1 MLTLQAINSSHG
13 AMRSLFIPV
22 LVGLTV
28 LLLSCEATTT
38 SRNIEAEST
47 QSARP
52 KKYFVP
58 PASETGTSGEI
69 YIAVDESLRPII
81 KAQIE
86 NFQQLYRKAT
96 IHPVYFPG
104 EAAIQ
109 ALVNADSFRLAVT
122 TRQLS
127 DEEISPLVNRS
138 VTPSYA
144 HIFTDGIGVI
154 AHRDAPIA
162 TLTREQLK
170 DILTGKI
177 STWQQLGVDSRSNAI
192 QIVFDHPQSSTLRF
206 LKDHLLQGL
215 PLTQQNI
222 YALKNNPEVL
232 DYVKTQAGAIGFVGM
247 SWISDRDD
255 PEVRDFLTG
264 LTVIKIEKPDEDVP
278 CAYTE
283 RFFGPYQSFL
293 DQQCYPLSRKVY
305 TILRESSFGLGT
317 GFVSYLDGP
326 VGQRLVHKSGLAASH
341 SIPRVVKLPPKTKRE
356 NLKNATE

>member
-13 AMRSLFIPV
+13 AMRSLFVPI

-28 LLLSCEATTT
+28 FLLSCEATTT
-38 SRNIEAEST
+38 SRSIEVDST
-47 QSARP
+47 ASTKPA
-52 KKYFVP
+52 KYYVP

-81 KAQIE
+81 EAQIE

-96 IHPVYFPG
+96 IHPVYLPG

-109 ALVNADSFRLAVT
+109 ALVNADSFRLAVS

-127 DEEISPLVNRS
+127 DEEVMPLAARSISPN
-138 VTPSYA
+138 YA
-144 HIFTDGIGVI
+144 HILTDGIGVLVHTKNPVKELSR
-154 AHRDAPIA
+154 AH
-162 TLTREQLK
+162 LME
-170 DILTGKI
+170 ILTGKI
-177 STWQQLGVDSRSNAI
+177 TRWQQLDTQTRLKDI

-206 LKDHLLQGL
+206 LKDNLLQGD

-222 YALKNNPEVL
+222 YALKSNPEVL
-232 DYVKTQAGAIGFVGM
+232 DYVKTHPEALGFVGM

-255 PEVRDFLTG
+255 PEVRDFLSG
-264 LTVIKIEKPDEDVP
+264 LSVLKIEKPDEDVP

-293 DQQCYPLSRKVY
+293 DQQCYPLGRKVY

-341 SIPRVVKLPPKTKRE
+341 SIPRVIKLPPKPKRE
-356 NLKNATE
+356 TLNNATE

>member
-1 MLTLQAINSSHG
+1 
-13 AMRSLFIPV
+13 MRSLFVPI

-28 LLLSCEATTT
+28 FLLSCEATTT
-38 SRNIEAEST
+38 SRNTEADST
-47 QSARP
+47 QSASSQR
-52 KKYFVP
+52 YYVP

-81 KAQIE
+81 EAQIE

-109 ALVNADSFRLAVT
+109 TLVNADSFRLAVS
-122 TRQLS
+122 TRKLS
-127 DEEISPLVNRS
+127 DEELMPLSVRS
-138 VTPSYA
+138 ITPNYA
-144 HIFTDGIGVI
+144 HILTDGIGLVVQKENPVI
-154 AHRDAPIA
+154 E
-162 TLTREQLK
+162 LTRAQLK
-170 DILTGKI
+170 DILLGKI
-177 STWQQLGVDSRSNAI
+177 TRWQQLGVDTRLKDI
-192 QIVFDHPQSSTLRF
+192 QIVFDHPQSSTLRY
-206 LKDHLLQGL
+206 LKDHFLQGE

-222 YALKNNPEVL
+222 YALKSNPEVL
-232 DYVKTQAGAIGFVGM
+232 DYVKTHPGAIGFVGM

-255 PEVRDFLTG
+255 PDVRDFLSG
-264 LTVIKIEKPDEDVP
+264 LTVLKIEKPDEDVP
-278 CAYTE
+278 CAYKE

-293 DQQCYPLSRKVY
+293 DQQCYPLAREVY
-305 TILRESSFGLGT
+305 TVLRESSFGLGT

-341 SIPRVVKLPPKTKRE
+341 SIPRVIKLPPKEKNS